1 MIIEFL
7 HASEIKLLS
16 AEIDNFNYKKFY
28 ASPMVT
34 TKKIPIEVTHKKKN
48 K

>member
-7 HASEIKLLS
+7 YASEIKLLS

-28 ASPMVT
+28 ARPHGNHKENTHRSYT
-34 TKKIPIEVTHKKKN
+34 QEKK
-48 K
+48 